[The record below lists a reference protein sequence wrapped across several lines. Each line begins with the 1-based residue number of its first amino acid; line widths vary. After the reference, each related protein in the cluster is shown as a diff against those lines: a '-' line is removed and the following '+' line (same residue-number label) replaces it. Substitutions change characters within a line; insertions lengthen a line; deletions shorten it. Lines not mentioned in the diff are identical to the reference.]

1 MGAELAEQAL
11 DFSMIN
17 KIHNRHRIS
26 EHEAQSHTFA
36 PEPHSSA
43 LKLREGNTSPQP
55 PGSPIPGRTYRK
67 NPVPIAD
74 SPLPSNAVHA
84 ARLAQPSMLQ
94 LGGPPSSNSLPSKR
108 EIKERQRQEERSA
121 AFTSSDKRQK
131 QGSHELQEQP
141 SQDQMNQDFLRKRQA
156 YLDSKLVDAK
166 ANTYGPS
173 ARHKAMHSHQNA
185 PRDVVYAESP
195 KSESVD
201 HAIVSGGK
209 TVTLDP
215 ELVGPLRRD
224 QMPKFAASSKSTM
237 QSAAARNNKSGAD
250 RDFGFGG
257 SVKSISNAQRAIVAE
272 NYFDFGSLDPQM
284 GSSGPSHDVRSSA
297 GGVQLRF
304 RTATTNRIPDL
315 STQADLS
322 QMASKKAAKPISRP
336 ITTSRRITPVSSLL
350 CFQNSCGLH
359 INRSSVY
366 MQTIRK
372 NNTFFVLFSLNS
384 HVSGSR

>member
-1 MGAELAEQAL
+1 MYEPHQERPSSAVVAQLRPLLSVSRMRMGAELAEQAL

-26 EHEAQSHTFA
+26 EHEAQSNTFA

-43 LKLREGNTSPQP
+43 LKVREGNTSPQP

-173 ARHKAMHSHQNA
+173 ARHKAMHSRQNC
-185 PRDVVYAESP
+185 VMHL
-195 KSESVD
+195 KC
-201 HAIVSGGK
+201 K
-209 TVTLDP
+209 THLW
-215 ELVGPLRRD
+215 
-224 QMPKFAASSKSTM
+224 
-237 QSAAARNNKSGAD
+237 
-250 RDFGFGG
+250 
-257 SVKSISNAQRAIVAE
+257 
-272 NYFDFGSLDPQM
+272 
-284 GSSGPSHDVRSSA
+284 
-297 GGVQLRF
+297 
-304 RTATTNRIPDL
+304 TAT
-315 STQADLS
+315 
-322 QMASKKAAKPISRP
+322 
-336 ITTSRRITPVSSLL
+336 SSLPV
-350 CFQNSCGLH
+350 H
-359 INRSSVY
+359 A
-366 MQTIRK
+366 
-372 NNTFFVLFSLNS
+372 
-384 HVSGSR
+384 